1 MSCVAMHL
9 HADHNNKLID
19 FRDEN
24 DNCDEN
30 CEVNDEVMAKED
42 LLLRSVI
49 CTPSLLF
56 APHLLLRSVICT
68 PPSPQGC
75 YLHRHRSAPHGPS
88 QSMLPGD
95 DQH

>member
-56 APHLLLRSVICT
+56 APHLLLRGVICT
-68 PPSPQGC
+68 GIV
-75 YLHRHRSAPHGPS
+75 R
-88 QSMLPGD
+88 LPMVPVKVCCLEMININ
-95 DQH
+95 

>member
-24 DNCDEN
+24 NNCDEN
-30 CEVNDEVMAKED
+30 CEVDDEVMAKED

-56 APHLLLRSVICT
+56 APHLLLRGVICT
-68 PPSPQGC
+68 GIV
-75 YLHRHRSAPHGPS
+75 R
-88 QSMLPGD
+88 LPMVPVKVCCLEMININ
-95 DQH
+95 